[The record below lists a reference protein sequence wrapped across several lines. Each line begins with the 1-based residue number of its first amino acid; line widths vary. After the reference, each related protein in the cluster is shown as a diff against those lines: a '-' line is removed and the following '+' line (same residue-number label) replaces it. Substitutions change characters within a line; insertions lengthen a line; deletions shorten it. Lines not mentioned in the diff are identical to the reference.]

1 MAEIP
6 LSLPVRDIDARHPH
20 HFEMARAWDEIDLL
34 YRGGSA
40 IRAQADR
47 FLVRRPKELEEVYR
61 ARLGRFTYQ
70 NILGT
75 ALGWYMTALF
85 EREPSIL
92 LADPDGGPLPEDA
105 ASYYGALMADATRA
119 GTSWVDFWRQAIL
132 FQLLYGSAFVLV
144 DLPAPGEEM
153 PATLAEQ
160 RALGYLDPY
169 LVLWDPRQVINWG
182 EDARGRL
189 AWVVMAATEERR
201 QFGSPAAA
209 VDRWYYF
216 DQTEFRV
223 YEASRARDGKR
234 GETAELAAAG
244 PHALAAVGRVPVRRF
259 TVPHALWLGD
269 RVHLQVIDHLNQDNT
284 YAWALFMANLPVPF
298 VKGDWEHDPK
308 VSETAIIQ
316 LAENG
321 EFGWAEPAGTSFEH
335 SAARIA
341 TLREEIYRQMYLVA
355 QARSTAATP
364 AAASGLSKQ
373 MDMAP
378 TRDVLRG
385 LGDILRGQMRAVLE
399 DVAAARGEEVRVE
412 VRGFD
417 FADEEVG
424 DELARAEAIEALRI
438 PSATLRREMQKRVAR
453 AVLRDAA
460 PETLAA
466 VEREI
471 DEERPEDTL
480 EAAVAARIEA
490 FHRNL
495 TNTS

>member
-1 MAEIP
+1 
-6 LSLPVRDIDARHPH
+6 
-20 HFEMARAWDEIDLL
+20 
-34 YRGGSA
+34 
-40 IRAQADR
+40 
-47 FLVRRPKELEEVYR
+47 
-61 ARLGRFTYQ
+61 
-70 NILGT
+70 
-75 ALGWYMTALF
+75 
-85 EREPSIL
+85 
-92 LADPDGGPLPEDA
+92 
-105 ASYYGALMADATRA
+105 
-119 GTSWVDFWRQAIL
+119 
-132 FQLLYGSAFVLV
+132 
-144 DLPAPGEEM
+144 
-153 PATLAEQ
+153 
-160 RALGYLDPY
+160 
-169 LVLWDPRQVINWG
+169 
-182 EDARGRL
+182 
-189 AWVVMAATEERR
+189 
-201 QFGSPAAA
+201 
-209 VDRWYYF
+209 
-216 DQTEFRV
+216 
-223 YEASRARDGKR
+223 
-234 GETAELAAAG
+234 
-244 PHALAAVGRVPVRRF
+244 
-259 TVPHALWLGD
+259 
-269 RVHLQVIDHLNQDNT
+269 VIDHLNQDNT

-471 DEERPEDTL
+471 DEARPEDTL

-490 FHRNL
+490 FRRNL

>member
-189 AWVVMAATEERR
+189 EWVVMAATEERR

-216 DQTEFRV
+216 DQTEFR
-223 YEASRARDGKR
+223 ARWQARRDSRACR
-234 GETAELAAAG
+234 GRPAR
-244 PHALAAVGRVPVRRF
+244 PRGRR
-259 TVPHALWLGD
+259 
-269 RVHLQVIDHLNQDNT
+269 
-284 YAWALFMANLPVPF
+284 
-298 VKGDWEHDPK
+298 
-308 VSETAIIQ
+308 
-316 LAENG
+316 
-321 EFGWAEPAGTSFEH
+321 
-335 SAARIA
+335 
-341 TLREEIYRQMYLVA
+341 
-355 QARSTAATP
+355 
-364 AAASGLSKQ
+364 
-373 MDMAP
+373 
-378 TRDVLRG
+378 
-385 LGDILRGQMRAVLE
+385 
-399 DVAAARGEEVRVE
+399 
-412 VRGFD
+412 
-417 FADEEVG
+417 
-424 DELARAEAIEALRI
+424 ARARAALHRTARTLAWR
-438 PSATLRREMQKRVAR
+438 PSAFASDRPPESGQHLRLGSIHGEPAR
-453 AVLRDAA
+453 AV
-460 PETLAA
+460 
-466 VEREI
+466 REG
-471 DEERPEDTL
+471 RLGT
-480 EAAVAARIEA
+480 
-490 FHRNL
+490 
-495 TNTS
+495 